1 MTLAER
7 IRRREAAVAVVGLG
21 RVGLP
26 LAIALADAGLP
37 VRGVEVDDQ
46 RRTSIE
52 LGKMPFHEPGADD
65 LLRQVVAEGRL
76 TVSAS
81 PAGAVDRADVVILC
95 VGTPLGTDLR
105 PDYGQLRRAL
115 DLVAPHLRPRQLVI
129 QRSTV
134 SPGTLQKVV
143 RPFLARR
150 RPDLAETL
158 LLAACP
164 ERIAEGRALAEMR
177 TLPEIVGAADEE
189 SGEAASAVFESLAP
203 EKLIHRTDPTSAE
216 LAKLFTN
223 VYRYVNF
230 ALANEFALLSEYYGS
245 DAHEVIGMVNERYPR
260 ASVPMPGPTGGPCLS
275 KDGYFLVEELNLP
288 DFVLLA
294 WKLNDSTPAH
304 VVRKVEEGLAEL
316 GTALDGTPVAVL
328 GRTFKRDSDD
338 ERESPSLRIVDILE
352 REGARVRT
360 HDPFVPGP
368 TLEEALAGAR
378 AMVLATNHSFYDTVA
393 PDQVADLMEEPRLV
407 VDCWGT
413 LDRRAYADA
422 GIRVRTFGVGPNR

>member
-1 MTLAER
+1 VTLAER
-7 IRRREAAVAVVGLG
+7 VRRREATVAVVGLG

-26 LAIALADAGLP
+26 LGIALADSGLT

-52 LGKMPFHEPGADD
+52 LGKMPFHEAGADE
-65 LLRQVVAEGRL
+65 LLRRVVAEGRF
-76 TVSAS
+76 TVWAS
-81 PAGAVDRADVVILC
+81 PAGAVDAADVAILC

-115 DLVAPHLRPRQLVI
+115 DLIAPHLRRNQLVI

-150 RPDLAETL
+150 RPDLAGTL

-177 TLPEIVGAADEE
+177 TLPEIIGAADQE
-189 SGEAASAVFESLAP
+189 SGDAASAVFEALAP
-203 EKLIHRTDPTSAE
+203 DKLIHRTDPTSAE
-216 LAKLFTN
+216 LAKLYTN

-245 DAHEVIGMVNERYPR
+245 DAHEVIRMVNDRYPR
-260 ASVPMPGPTGGPCLS
+260 ASVPTPGPTGGPCLS

-304 VVRKVEEGLAEL
+304 VVRKVAEGLGES
-316 GTALDGTPVAVL
+316 GIGLDGTPVAVL

-352 REGARVRT
+352 REGAAVRT
-360 HDPFVPGP
+360 HDPFVAGA

-378 AMVLATNHSFYDTVA
+378 AMVLATNHSFYDTLEA
-393 PDQVADLMEEPRLV
+393 DQVAGLMDEPRLA
-407 VDCWGT
+407 VDCWGA
-413 LDRRAYADA
+413 LDRKAYAAA
-422 GIRVRTFGVGPNR
+422 GIGVRTFGVGDKR